1 MIATLRFKIS
11 IILFLINVNCALA
24 QTEPF
29 AVKRNKDVMAKKEM
43 ADKSLL
49 KNVGFKNVGPS
60 IMSGRVTATA
70 VNPNNANEFY
80 VAYATGGLW
89 YTKNNGQSLVPV
101 FERENSI
108 GIGDVAV
115 NWNTNT
121 IWVGTGEANSSRSSY
136 AGDGLYKSTNGGKTW
151 DYMGLPASQHISKI
165 VLHPTNNDVVW
176 VGVIGNLYSDSKD
189 RGLYKT
195 TDGGKNWKQ
204 TLFVDN
210 NTGIID
216 VSMATTTPQTMYAT
230 AWYRTRRA
238 WNFEEGGSTS
248 GLYKSTD
255 GGDNWK
261 LISTKNSGL
270 PAGENIGRMGVAV
283 FQGNPNIVYVVVD
296 NQNHRPDTS
305 TRKRSTGYPLTQ
317 FKNITKEQFAALD
330 TNKLDTFL
338 RANNIERKYD
348 AKTLFAQ
355 VKADSIKAT
364 AVYEYLFDAN
374 TALFETPV
382 IGAEVYR
389 SDDAGNSW
397 RKTNTK
403 ALELYN
409 TYGYYF
415 GVIYVAPN
423 DADKVIIA
431 GYDLELSIDGGKTFK
446 VTDKPSTHAD
456 WHACWINPANNKHW
470 IAGNDGG
477 CNVTYDDGAHWFK
490 ANTPSVGQFY
500 NVAVDNAKPYNIYG
514 GLQDNGTWYGP
525 STTKD
530 TDQWEY
536 DGNYPWKQIG
546 GGDGMQVQVDTRTN
560 KIAYV
565 GSQFGFYGR
574 LSLDD
579 NKRIPIYPRAPL
591 GKVPYRYNWQTPIL
605 LSKYNQDIFYYGTN
619 YLHRSFDKG
628 ETFEVI
634 GTDHTNGTVK
644 GDVPFG
650 TMTSI
655 SESPLQLNLLYTG
668 TDDGNIQVSKDGGY
682 HWTLVSKSL
691 PKGLYIS
698 RVTSSKFN
706 VETVYASA
714 TKYRN
719 DEFSPY
725 VYVSTNAGQ
734 TWKSIVKGLPQF
746 SVNVIIEDQ
755 MYDDIL
761 YAGTDNGLFASFNKG
776 ETWMAMAASLP
787 SVPIHDLIIQKRE
800 NDLVIGTHGRSIYI
814 IKLAEVHKEY
824 NALNAKK

>member
-1 MIATLRFKIS
+1 MIVQLRLKIT

-24 QTEPF
+24 QSDPF
-29 AVKRNKDVMAKKEM
+29 VVKRNNDVMVKKEM
-43 ADKSLL
+43 ADKSSL
-49 KNVGFKNVGPS
+49 KNIGFKNVGPS

-89 YTKNNGQSLVPV
+89 YTKNNGQSLIPV

-136 AGDGLYKSTNGGKTW
+136 AGDGLYKSTNGGKNW

-270 PAGENIGRMGVAV
+270 PTGENIGRMGVAV
-283 FQGNPNIVYVVVD
+283 FQGNPNIVYAVVD
-296 NQNHRPDTS
+296 NQNHRPDTA
-305 TRKRSTGYPLTQ
+305 TKRRNPGYPLSQ
-317 FKNITKEQFAALD
+317 FKEISKEQFAALD
-330 TNKLDTFL
+330 SNKLETFL
-338 RANNIERKYD
+338 RVNNIERKYD
-348 AKTLFAQ
+348 AKALFAQ

-364 AVYEYLFDAN
+364 ALYEYLFDAN
-374 TALFETPV
+374 TALYETPV

-389 SDDAGNSW
+389 SNDAGNSW

-431 GYDLELSIDGGKTFK
+431 GYDLELSTDGGKTFK

-536 DGNYPWKQIG
+536 DGSYPWKQIG

-574 LSLDD
+574 LMLDD

-634 GTDHTNGTVK
+634 GTDLTNGPVK
-644 GDVPFG
+644 GDIPFG

-682 HWTLVSKSL
+682 HWTLISKSL
-691 PKGLYIS
+691 PQGLYIS

-714 TKYRN
+714 KKYRN
-719 DEFSPY
+719 DDFSPY

-755 MYDDIL
+755 VYDDIL

-776 ETWMAMAASLP
+776 ESWMAMAELP